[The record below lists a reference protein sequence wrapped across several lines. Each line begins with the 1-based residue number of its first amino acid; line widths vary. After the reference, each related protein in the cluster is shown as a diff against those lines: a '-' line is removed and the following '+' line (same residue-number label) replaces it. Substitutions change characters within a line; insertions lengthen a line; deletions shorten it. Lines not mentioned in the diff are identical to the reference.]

1 MSDLTFGELSNA
13 GNSCCVVES
22 GKVFIDVSLLTG
34 ETITTLDDLGVFE
47 TIAKLMQAGY
57 SAQDDKNETLPTGQK
72 LGAIAEPSSN
82 VPSLDGGEIVATTA
96 YSMRLRYSLDLDN
109 PTAPL
114 S

>member
-1 MSDLTFGELSNA
+1 MSDLTFNELSIA
-13 GNSCCVVES
+13 GNNCCVVND

-34 ETITTLDDLGVFE
+34 QSIDELDNVGVLETL
-47 TIAKLMQAGY
+47 AKLMQSAY
-57 SAQDDKNETLPTGQK
+57 SAQDEKNETLATGQK
-72 LGAIAEPSSN
+72 LNAIAEPSSN
-82 VPSLDGGEIVATTA
+82 VPALDGGSIVATTS